1 MADASQAAFA
11 DQKKDLSAP
20 ALRFYDRITSLWGLS
35 VAQKRVLLGGVAES
49 TYFKYVKDPD
59 SAKLSRDTLD
69 RISHIIG
76 IYKAINILLPRP
88 EAANAWI
95 TKPNAALGGEPA
107 LDVMLRGGFEDLA
120 FVRRYL
126 DGVRG
131 H

>member
-1 MADASQAAFA
+1 MADASRGVGV
-11 DQKKDLSAP
+11 DQRKDLSAS
-20 ALRFYDRITSLWGLS
+20 AVRFYDRITSLWGLS

-76 IYKAINILLPRP
+76 IYKTINILLPRP

-95 TKPNAALGGEPA
+95 TKPNAEFGGKPA
-107 LDVMLRGGFEDLA
+107 LDVMLRGGFDDLG